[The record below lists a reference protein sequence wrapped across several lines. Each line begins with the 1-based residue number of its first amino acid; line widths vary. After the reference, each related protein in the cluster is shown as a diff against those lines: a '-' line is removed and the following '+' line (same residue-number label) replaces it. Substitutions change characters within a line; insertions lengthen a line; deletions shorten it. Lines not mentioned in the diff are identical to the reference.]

1 MRFGR
6 FCLVFMVCLLCS
18 LAASAQMQRD
28 TTVRKTSNL
37 SSSAASAGKLL
48 HRPTVGVVLSGGGA
62 KGLSHVG
69 VLKALEENNIPIDY
83 ICGTSMG
90 ALVAGLYAIGLTPD
104 EMLYLFKT
112 KEFESWYKGMPEQS
126 YASYF
131 YKPSPDPT
139 MLSVAMERKEGKKT
153 ISGDSLRSSVGRK
166 LSKLKL
172 TLPTSLVSPYPMD
185 LAVMQIFA
193 SPCKACKYNFDSL
206 MVPFFCVASDIQKK
220 QAYIARNGDL
230 GSSVRASMTYPL
242 YFKPIMIDSTLLYDG
257 GIYNNFP
264 WELMRDYFHPDYII
278 GVQCVVGNIKPEEEN
293 VTTLVSGMLMNDSD
307 YNIPDSQGI
316 VIKGQYPFAIMD
328 FAKVDEISSKG
339 YEVAQPYIAQI
350 KERITRERTRGEL
363 DSIRLAFRE
372 KCGEVRFSKNV
383 EITGT
388 LNRHERSFID
398 RTIKE
403 ANGKDISFDQF
414 KRGYYR
420 IIASGA
426 VNTFYPS
433 FVYDKKDPLFDPRD
447 SLFILKIRATKN
459 APMRMYLGGNISSS
473 SLNQGYLGFSYSH
486 LSTNPWRIKAD
497 MNVGKFYKGGA
508 VKWRQE
514 VGVKPMAFYSIE
526 AVAHQFDYYNG
537 NQNVFT
543 ADKLPKDVQTKEFF
557 VRGGIATPVS
567 FKRNILARVGVVV
580 GRRYVSS
587 YQKDNV
593 ASTDTPDRGSIFIAS
608 PEVSLTRNTLNYLLY
623 PTGGAEE
630 FVRIRYV
637 HGVESY
643 SPGNTNTT
651 ATKITGITHHVGSL
665 RLKAERYFPAGKH
678 FSFGD
683 DFDVVLSNRNKMS
696 NFYSALM
703 FMPAY
708 EPMHHATTIMMGN
721 YRANSF
727 IGAGISPIFLFT
739 RSLYLHTKI
748 AYFRPYEQIVRAD
761 NGWEYTYTKKFP
773 SGGFI
778 ANCALVWQSPIGPV
792 SLSTAYYSKGG
803 AYKWYPQLNIGFL
816 IFNKKALED

>member
-1 MRFGR
+1 MRFSR
-6 FCLVFMVCLLCS
+6 FCVVIVVSILSCVTAN
-18 LAASAQMQRD
+18 AAAQRD
-28 TTVRKTSNL
+28 TVIISKVTTGSKN
-37 SSSAASAGKLL
+37 

-69 VLKALEENNIPIDY
+69 VLKALEENNIPVDY

-90 ALVAGLYAIGLTPD
+90 AIVAGLYSIGMTPD

-112 KEFESWYKGMPEQS
+112 KEFESWYKGMPEIS

-131 YKPSPDPT
+131 YKSSPDPT
-139 MLSVAMERKEGKKT
+139 MFSVAMERKKSKDKLP
-153 ISGDSLRSSVGRK
+153 GDSLKTSVGRK
-166 LSKLKL
+166 LSKWKF
-172 TLPTSLVSPYPMD
+172 TIPTSLVSPYPMD

-193 SPCKACKYNFDSL
+193 SPCKACNYNFDSL

-220 QAYIARNGDL
+220 KAYIARRGDL
-230 GSSVRASMTYPL
+230 GSSIRASMTYPL

-264 WELMRDYFHPDYII
+264 WEQMKQFYHPDYII
-278 GVQCVVGNIKPEEEN
+278 GVQCVAGNVKLDEEN
-293 VTTLVSGMLMNDSD
+293 VTTLVSGMLTRDSD
-307 YNIPDSQGI
+307 YNIPDSEGI
-316 VIKGQYPFAIMD
+316 IIKGEYPFAIMD
-328 FAKVDEISSKG
+328 FGKVDEISEQG
-339 YEVAQPYIAQI
+339 YEVAQPFIARI
-350 KERITRERTRGEL
+350 KERVNRERTKKEL
-363 DSIRLAFRE
+363 DSIRLAFRQ
-372 KCGEVRFSKNV
+372 KCGEVRFSKQV

-388 LNRHERSFID
+388 LNQHERSFID
-398 RTIKE
+398 RTIREDKR
-403 ANGKDISFDQF
+403 KDISFDQF
-414 KRGYYR
+414 KRAYYR

-433 FVYDKKDPLFDPRD
+433 FVYDKKDPLFDHSD

-459 APMRMYLGGNISSS
+459 APMRIYLGGNISSS
-473 SLNQGYLGFSYSH
+473 SLNQGYLGFSYSY
-486 LSTNPWRIKAD
+486 LSAHPWKMKAD
-497 MNVGKFYKGGA
+497 MNLGKFYKGGDI
-508 VKWRQE
+508 KWRQD

-557 VRGGIATPVS
+557 VRGVIATPVS
-567 FKRNILARVGVVV
+567 FKRNILAKAGFVV

-593 ASTDTPDRGSIFIAS
+593 ASTDTPDRGSVFIAS
-608 PEVSLTRNTLNYLLY
+608 PEMSLTKNTLNYLLY
-623 PTGGAEE
+623 PTAGAEE
-630 FVRIRYV
+630 VVRVRYV

-651 ATKITGITHHVGSL
+651 ATKIKGITHHVGAFI
-665 RLKAERYFPAGKH
+665 LKAERYFPAGKH
-678 FSFGD
+678 FSFGY
-683 DFDVVLSNRNKMS
+683 DFDLVLSNRNKLS

-708 EPMHHATTIMMGN
+708 EPIPHATTIMMGN

-727 IGAGISPIFLFT
+727 LGVGVSPVVLFT
-739 RSLYLHTKI
+739 KSLYLHTKV
-748 AYFRPYEQIVRAD
+748 AYFKAYEQIERGS
-761 NGWEYTYTKKFP
+761 NGWEYTYSGKFP
-773 SGGFI
+773 KGGFI
-778 ANCALVWQSPIGPV
+778 ANFALVWQSPIGPV

>member
-1 MRFGR
+1 
-6 FCLVFMVCLLCS
+6 
-18 LAASAQMQRD
+18 MQRD
-28 TTVRKTSNL
+28 TIVRKTSNL

-90 ALVAGLYAIGLTPD
+90 AIVAGLYAIGLTPD

-350 KERITRERTRGEL
+350 KERITRERTRREL

-433 FVYDKKDPLFDPRD
+433 FVYDKKDPLFREND
-447 SLFILKIRATKN
+447 SLFTLKIRATKS
-459 APMRMYLGGNISSS
+459 APMRLYIGGNISSS

-486 LSTNPWRIKAD
+486 LSANPWRAKAD
-497 MNVGKFYKGGA
+497 MNLGKFYKGGSI
-508 VKWRQE
+508 KWRQE
-514 VGVKPMAFYSIE
+514 VGVNPMAFYYVE
-526 AVAHQFDYYNG
+526 AVGHQFDYYNG

-543 ADKLPKDVQTKEFF
+543 ADKLPKDVQAKELFIK
-557 VRGGIATPVS
+557 GGVATPVS
-567 FKRNILARVGVVV
+567 FKRNLLAQGGVVI

-593 ASTDTPDRGSIFIAS
+593 ASTDTPDRGSVFIIS
-608 PEVSLTRNTLNYLLY
+608 PMVTIKRSTLNFLQY
-623 PTGGAEE
+623 PTEGADE
-630 FVRIRYV
+630 FIRLHYIY
-637 HGVESY
+637 GRESFT
-643 SPGNTNTT
+643 PGNTNTS
-651 ATKITGITHHVGSL
+651 AYEISGITHHMAAL
-665 RLKAERYFPAGKH
+665 RLKAERYFSVTKA
-678 FSFGD
+678 FSIGY

-708 EPMHHATTIMMGN
+708 EPIPHATTIMMGN

-778 ANCALVWQSPIGPV
+778 ANFALVWQSPIGPV

>member
-1 MRFGR
+1 MRLSR
-6 FCLVFMVCLLCS
+6 FCVVILVCILSCVTAN
-18 LAASAQMQRD
+18 AAAQRD
-28 TTVRKTSNL
+28 TVVIGKVTTVSKT
-37 SSSAASAGKLL
+37 

-90 ALVAGLYAIGLTPD
+90 AIVAGLYSIGMTPD

-112 KEFESWYKGMPEQS
+112 KEFESWYKGMPELS

-139 MLSVAMERKEGKKT
+139 MFSVAIEKRKSKSKLPE
-153 ISGDSLRSSVGRK
+153 DSLKTSVGRK
-166 LSKLKL
+166 LSKWKF
-172 TLPTSLVSPYPMD
+172 TIPTSLVSPYPMD

-193 SPCKACKYNFDSL
+193 SPCKACNYNFDSL
-206 MVPFFCVASDIQKK
+206 MFPFFCIASDIQKK
-220 QAYIARNGDL
+220 KAYIAREGDL
-230 GSSVRASMTYPL
+230 GSSIRASMTYPL

-264 WELMRDYFHPDYII
+264 WEQMKQFYHPDYII
-278 GVQCVVGNIKPEEEN
+278 GVQCVVGNIKPDEEN
-293 VTTLVSGMLMNDSD
+293 VTTLVSGMLMRDSD
-307 YNIPDSQGI
+307 YNIPESEGI
-316 VIKGQYPFAIMD
+316 IIKGEYPFAIMD
-328 FAKVDEISSKG
+328 FGKVDEISEKG
-339 YEVAQPYIAQI
+339 YEVAQPFIAKI
-350 KERITRERTRGEL
+350 KGRVGRERTQQEL
-363 DSIRLAFRE
+363 DSIRLAFRQ
-372 KCGEVRFSKNV
+372 KCGEVRFSKKV
-383 EITGT
+383 EIIGT
-388 LNRHERSFID
+388 LNQHERSFID
-398 RTIKE
+398 RTIREDKR
-403 ANGKDISFDQF
+403 KDISFDQF

-433 FVYDKKDPLFDPRD
+433 FVYDKKDPLFREND
-447 SLFILKIRATKN
+447 SLFTLKIRATKS
-459 APMRMYLGGNISSS
+459 APMRLYIGGNISSS

-486 LSTNPWRIKAD
+486 LSANPWRAKAD
-497 MNVGKFYKGGA
+497 MNLGKFYKGGSI
-508 VKWRQE
+508 KWRQE
-514 VGVKPMAFYSIE
+514 VGVNPMAFYYVE
-526 AVAHQFDYYNG
+526 AVGHQFDYYNG

-543 ADKLPKDVQTKEFF
+543 ADKLPKDVQAKELFIK
-557 VRGGIATPVS
+557 GGVATPVS
-567 FKRNILARVGVVV
+567 FKRNLLAQGGVVI

-593 ASTDTPDRGSIFIAS
+593 ASTDTPDRGSVFIIS
-608 PEVSLTRNTLNYLLY
+608 PMVTIKRSTLNFLQY
-623 PTGGAEE
+623 PTEGADE
-630 FVRIRYV
+630 FIRLHYIY
-637 HGVESY
+637 GRESFT
-643 SPGNTNTT
+643 PGNTNTS
-651 ATKITGITHHVGSL
+651 AYEISGITHHMAAL
-665 RLKAERYFPAGKH
+665 RLKAERYFSVTKA
-678 FSFGD
+678 FSIGY

-708 EPMHHATTIMMGN
+708 EPIPHATTIMMGN

-778 ANCALVWQSPIGPV
+778 ANFALVWQSPIGPV